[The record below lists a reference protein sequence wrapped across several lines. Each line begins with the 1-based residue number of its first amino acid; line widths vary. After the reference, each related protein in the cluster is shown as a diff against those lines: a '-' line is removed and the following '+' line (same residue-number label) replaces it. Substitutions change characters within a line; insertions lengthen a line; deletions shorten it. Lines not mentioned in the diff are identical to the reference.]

1 MTGSLP
7 PMHPLGKLNRILLA
21 CLLVCTIVLTIH
33 LTILIF
39 NANKNLVVMSGDLN
53 QIATT
58 AGQLSKD
65 VSDIREEVTE
75 LQEKVDDAIPDE
87 KVMDAWRKADATATR
102 WIEKF
107 KKEDPPTEGAQP

>member
-1 MTGSLP
+1 
-7 PMHPLGKLNRILLA
+7 MHPLGKLNRILLA

-33 LTILIF
+33 LTILVF
-39 NANKNLVVMSGDLN
+39 NANKNLVVMSDDLN

-87 KVMDAWRKADATATR
+87 KVMEAWRKADATASKWMGR
-102 WIEKF
+102 F
-107 KKEDPPTEGAQP
+107 KKEEEPEEDAQP

>member
-1 MTGSLP
+1 
-7 PMHPLGKLNRILLA
+7 MHPLGKLNRILLA
-21 CLLVCTIVLTIH
+21 CLLVSVIVLTIH
-33 LTILIF
+33 LTILVF
-39 NANKNLVVMSGDLN
+39 HANQNLVAMSADIN

-87 KVMDAWRKADATATR
+87 KVLEAWRKADATASR
-102 WIEKF
+102 WMERF
-107 KKEDPPTEGAQP
+107 KKEKPSEETDQP